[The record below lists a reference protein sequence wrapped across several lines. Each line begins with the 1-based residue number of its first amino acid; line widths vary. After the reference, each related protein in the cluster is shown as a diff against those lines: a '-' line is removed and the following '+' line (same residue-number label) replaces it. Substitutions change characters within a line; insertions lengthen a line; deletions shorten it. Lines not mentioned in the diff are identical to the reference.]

1 MPSRFQGGCFCGA
14 IRYECSSEPL
24 FMINC
29 HCRDCQRMSGS
40 AYAAILSMPKGAFAL
55 VKGKPEVYTATADA
69 GSTVS
74 RWFCSQCGAPVYHT
88 LSALPD
94 LVGVKVGSLDDPS
107 WYRPTMDIYTGSAQP
122 WDLMNPELKKFPGM
136 PAGIRKD

>member
-1 MPSRFQGGCFCGA
+1 MPSRFEGGCFCGA

-74 RWFCSQCGAPVYHT
+74 RPRSSPALSLASCSI
-88 LSALPD
+88 
-94 LVGVKVGSLDDPS
+94 
-107 WYRPTMDIYTGSAQP
+107 RPTCCRAASGLLSTVNEGTHLLWA
-122 WDLMNPELKKFPGM
+122 NPSLVLDTQAHWRTP
-136 PAGIRKD
+136 